1 MRADRL
7 LSFLLL
13 LQNRGR
19 MTAAELAE
27 ELECSE
33 RTVYRDAEALGAAG
47 VPIYADRGT
56 GGGYRLMEG
65 YRTRLTGLTEGE
77 ADSLFFTGLPG
88 PADALGL
95 GSELALVRL
104 KLLASLPGE
113 LRERAERVGT
123 RFHLDATAWWRT
135 PAATPHLAALAA
147 AVWQE
152 RTAEIGYRRFDGRTV
167 RRTVDPLGIVLKG
180 DTWYVLAR
188 PAPAA
193 GPAGAAPGTERA
205 GGPPGRRGTG
215 ERRDSDRQVRTYRVD
230 RITEF
235 TDTGLHFTRP
245 DGFDLP
251 ALWAAWAEEF
261 EASRYTLRTRVRLTE
276 RGLGLLPVLSSQRT
290 AAGAETARRLP
301 DGRYEADLVVESV
314 PIAVHEFSAYG
325 AELEVVDPPELRTAL
340 AEHLRAAADRYAPA
354 SGAPPEPPR
363 GQDPPDSP
371 AGPRGDTPENAV

>member
-1 MRADRL
+1 
-7 LSFLLL
+7 
-13 LQNRGR
+13 
-19 MTAAELAE
+19 
-27 ELECSE
+27 
-33 RTVYRDAEALGAAG
+33 
-47 VPIYADRGT
+47 
-56 GGGYRLMEG
+56 MEG

-88 PADALGL
+88 PADSLGL

-123 RFHLDATAWWRT
+123 RFHLDATAWWRS

-147 AVWQE
+147 AVWRE
-152 RTAEIGYRRFDGRTV
+152 RTVEIGYRRFDGSTV
-167 RRTVDPLGIVLKG
+167 LRTVDPLGIVLKG

-193 GPAGAAPGTERA
+193 GPAGSRAGAAPGAERA
-205 GGPPGRRGTG
+205 GGPPGRRRTG
-215 ERRDSDRQVRTYRVD
+215 EQRDSDRQVRTYRVD

-235 TDTGLHFTRP
+235 TDTGAAFTRP

-261 EASRYTLRTRVRLTE
+261 EASRYTLRTRVRLTD
-276 RGLGLLPVLSSQRT
+276 RGLRLLPALSSQRT
-290 AAGAETARRLP
+290 AAGAGTARRCA
-301 DGRYEADLVVESV
+301 DGRHEADLVVESV

-325 AELEVVDPPELRTAL
+325 ADLEVVDPPELRTAL
-340 AEHLRAAADRYAPA
+340 AEHLRAAAARYAPGA
-354 SGAPPEPPR
+354 AAEERAAGAAPPEPPHGR
-363 GQDPPDSP
+363 PPPDSP
-371 AGPRGDTPENAV
+371 AGTPERAV